1 MNVIDSVTSYQTIIL
16 SLEPD
21 EKLLESIQEVV
32 SSHDIR
38 NGIVVSGVGTLK
50 RCHLHYVN
58 TTTFPPEN
66 KFYVIEKPL
75 EIGSI
80 SGVIANYEPPC
91 T

>member
-1 MNVIDSVTSYQTIIL
+1 MFFELLWLKSQKHKIAFVIMNVIDSVTSYQTIIL

-66 KFYVIEKPL
+66 KF
-75 EIGSI
+75 
-80 SGVIANYEPPC
+80 
-91 T
+91 